1 MLKLNCYK
9 ARFSTLNMQNEIIP
23 TNLVGNCKC
32 QTWNGKPYTV
42 DMEIAV
48 DSGFLRDTNLED
60 SCGSCGGYRLIK

>member
-1 MLKLNCYK
+1 
-9 ARFSTLNMQNEIIP
+9 MQNEIIP